1 MGVEQDDNFDI
12 MGGMAEDAHA
22 AKPILPPGLADSD
35 QADIVLFARAEHIN
49 PTAYESLPADAK
61 SLLDLHEKALTD
73 GTILHHFDRAKASN
87 KIFFPDMD
95 HTVYDRGIILDD
107 EKRLDISKYSA
118 IEKQNI
124 DLLLIHALI
133 GNPIAIETGKE
144 ANIWPMATYMRNRLD
159 KLAKV
164 FGMTEEKR
172 QNNTF
177 TDGRLRSFDGSKP
190 VIFTF
195 STGNG
200 GLTYELTA
208 PDPTKALIVYKPIP
222 VDSWE
227 AIQRDED
234 LLRASADPVR
244 IRQLTGLEPDGSA
257 ITHPD
262 HLYDAKG
269 RKIPREIDLGDG
281 DALTTFRM
289 TPRVKYE
296 AKDDPYTKQQWA
308 VRTDQTHHIDTSH
321 IDTRDRLRREV
332 APELTPGEMEHR
344 MLVQRS
350 VKDIIAVSPL
360 SVKGNIVFL
369 LAKIVNDP
377 VLNEA
382 WFERTGVRIEGETE
396 VEQRASL
403 FEACQVLAQ
412 SWEDVSIAQA
422 YAGRTFYLDIAAK
435 GVDKRANARWV
446 KKWVQAL
453 SAIEQLEEEDLPVTG
468 EAVTQIIENADNKLW
483 SIKLGDGGRY
493 SNDDKMLRS
502 GGGALVQDYTEEEGE
517 GQAKPVRLSRIFGD
531 HGNLVLTNKLL
542 LFHLLAQNF
551 ADETIRDEVKK
562 KLLLLDKSIYQNALV
577 KRINGRVAVIKSH
590 QKPLPL
596 FTSEKVFLSFIEKAL
611 HPDVDH
617 LAINFAYPMTPIS
630 RNGYLDGRLIMGTK
644 EHSFDGLVG
653 KLVGETIEKHVKD
666 TYKRIIHVALANDTV
681 CLLLSGLTQ
690 FRWQGLVGG
699 IIGTGLNFAIFLDE
713 GTIVNLEAANFDKF
727 PQSAEGKRIDK
738 ASARPKSALI
748 EKEIA
753 GGYLYQHFNMRLEK
767 EGLDFPE
774 IKSTK
779 KMDEVAFKNIPLVS
793 LLAREVSD
801 HSSSLVSCE
810 IAGIADFLKRDCTV
824 VIEGSLFWKGWRYK
838 ENVSIMVRQLVPQY
852 QVSFVFV
859 EESGVLGAAKL
870 VS

>member
-1 MGVEQDDNFDI
+1 MAVDRTNSLQKITENFSHEL
-12 MGGMAEDAHA
+12 AEA
-22 AKPILPPGLADSD
+22 
-35 QADIVLFARAEHIN
+35 Q
-49 PTAYESLPADAK
+49 
-61 SLLDLHEKALTD
+61 
-73 GTILHHFDRAKASN
+73 
-87 KIFFPDMD
+87 
-95 HTVYDRGIILDD
+95 
-107 EKRLDISKYSA
+107 
-118 IEKQNI
+118 
-124 DLLLIHALI
+124 
-133 GNPIAIETGKE
+133 
-144 ANIWPMATYMRNRLD
+144 
-159 KLAKV
+159 
-164 FGMTEEKR
+164 
-172 QNNTF
+172 
-177 TDGRLRSFDGSKP
+177 
-190 VIFTF
+190 
-195 STGNG
+195 
-200 GLTYELTA
+200 
-208 PDPTKALIVYKPIP
+208 
-222 VDSWE
+222 
-227 AIQRDED
+227 
-234 LLRASADPVR
+234 
-244 IRQLTGLEPDGSA
+244 
-257 ITHPD
+257 
-262 HLYDAKG
+262 KG
-269 RKIPREIDLGDG
+269 RK
-281 DALTTFRM
+281 
-289 TPRVKYE
+289 
-296 AKDDPYTKQQWA
+296 
-308 VRTDQTHHIDTSH
+308 TSLPFIRH
-321 IDTRDRLRREV
+321 QLS
-332 APELTPGEMEHR
+332 LTPKVKKGEM
-344 MLVQRS
+344 
-350 VKDIIAVSPL
+350 
-360 SVKGNIVFL
+360 F
-369 LAKIVNDP
+369 
-377 VLNEA
+377 
-382 WFERTGVRIEGETE
+382 
-396 VEQRASL
+396 
-403 FEACQVLAQ
+403 QVLR
-412 SWEDVSIAQA
+412 V
-422 YAGRTFYLDIAAK
+422 
-435 GVDKRANARWV
+435 
-446 KKWVQAL
+446 
-453 SAIEQLEEEDLPVTG
+453 
-468 EAVTQIIENADNKLW
+468 
-483 SIKLGDGGRY
+483 GG
-493 SNDDKMLRS
+493 
-502 GGGALVQDYTEEEGE
+502 
-517 GQAKPVRLSRIFGD
+517 
-531 HGNLVLTNKLL
+531 
-542 LFHLLAQNF
+542 
-551 ADETIRDEVKK
+551 
-562 KLLLLDKSIYQNALV
+562 SIYQNALV